1 MISVHDRI
9 KRRDASKLKLSEK
22 TKDSTDPLCIMSKP
36 EIELDWSQTEKLK
49 KEKMEKIN
57 TAFINEEKIIES
69 TKQNETLQQQNIL
82 SGIKIES
89 NEQNSCY
96 GQIWDIITSKEYC

>member
-1 MISVHDRI
+1 
-9 KRRDASKLKLSEK
+9 
-22 TKDSTDPLCIMSKP
+22 
-36 EIELDWSQTEKLK
+36 
-49 KEKMEKIN
+49 MEKIN

-89 NEQNSCY
+89 NE
-96 GQIWDIITSKEYC
+96 

>member
-36 EIELDWSQTEKLK
+36 EIELDWS
-49 KEKMEKIN
+49 
-57 TAFINEEKIIES
+57 
-69 TKQNETLQQQNIL
+69 
-82 SGIKIES
+82 
-89 NEQNSCY
+89 
-96 GQIWDIITSKEYC
+96 